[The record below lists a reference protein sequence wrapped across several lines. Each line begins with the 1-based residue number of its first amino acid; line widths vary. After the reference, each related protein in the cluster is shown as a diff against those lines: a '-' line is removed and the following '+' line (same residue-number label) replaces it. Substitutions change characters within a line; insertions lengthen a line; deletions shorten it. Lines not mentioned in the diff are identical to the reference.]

1 MQDEQVVEFLKQHP
15 DFLQKHPE
23 VLDHLVLHHEA
34 GEGAVSLME
43 RQIKVLRERQAA
55 NREKLAEWVR
65 VGRENDAIAERM
77 HHFTLSLMQ
86 AHDEVDLVTRVH
98 ASLRTDFDIVSVRLL
113 LDPEVRP
120 GIEALLP
127 SARTR
132 CGHFSLE
139 QRRVAFG
146 DEAESIASMALVP
159 IGPAAS
165 LGAMALGS
173 IDAERFTPAMSTDFL
188 ARMGE
193 LLGAALMRC
202 RTRAA

>member
-165 LGAMALGS
+165 FGAMALGS

-202 RTRAA
+202 RTQAA

>member
-1 MQDEQVVEFLKQHP
+1 MQDEQVVEFLKHHP

-43 RQIKVLRERQAA
+43 RQIKVLRERQSA

-77 HHFTLSLMQ
+77 HHFTLALMQ
-86 AHDEVDLVTRVH
+86 AHDEMDLITRIL
-98 ASLRTDFDIVSVRLL
+98 ASLRSDFDIVSVRLL
-113 LDPEVRP
+113 IDAEARSS
-120 GIEALLP
+120 IETLLP
-127 SARTR
+127 AARTR
-132 CGHFSLE
+132 CGHFALE
-139 QRRVAFG
+139 QRRAVFG

-165 LGAMALGS
+165 LGALALGS
-173 IDAERFTPAMSTDFL
+173 IDADRFTPAMSTDFL

-193 LLGAALMRC
+193 LLGAALLRC
-202 RTRAA
+202 RMQAA

>member
-1 MQDEQVVEFLKQHP
+1 MQDEQVIEFLKQHP

-23 VLDHLVLHHEA
+23 ALDHLVLHHEA

-77 HHFTLSLMQ
+77 HHFTLTLMQ
-86 AHDEVDLVTRVH
+86 AHDEADLIARVH

-113 LDPEVRP
+113 VDPETRP
-120 GIEALLP
+120 DVETLLP
-127 SARTR
+127 AARTR
-132 CGHFSLE
+132 CGHFVLE
-139 QRRVAFG
+139 QRRIVFG

-159 IGPAAS
+159 VGPAAS
-165 LGAMALGS
+165 LGALALGS

-193 LLGAALMRC
+193 LLGAALLRC
-202 RTRAA
+202 RMQAA

>member
-1 MQDEQVVEFLKQHP
+1 MQDEQVVEYLKEHP
-15 DFLQKHPE
+15 DFLKKNPDALE
-23 VLDHLVLHHEA
+23 YLALHHET

-77 HHFTLSLMQ
+77 HRFTLSLIQ
-86 AHDEVDLVTRVH
+86 AHNEADLVSRVH
-98 ASLRTDFDIVSVRLL
+98 ASLRSDFDIVSVRLL
-113 LDPEVRP
+113 LDTESRSSLDTLMPAGR
-120 GIEALLP
+120 A
-127 SARTR
+127 R
-132 CGHFSLE
+132 CGHFALD
-139 QRRVAFG
+139 QRRLAFG
-146 DEAESIASMALVP
+146 DEAESIASMAIVP

-165 LGAMALGS
+165 LGAMVLGS

-193 LLGAALMRC
+193 LIGAALLRC
-202 RTRAA
+202 RTQAA

>member
-1 MQDEQVVEFLKQHP
+1 MQDEQVIEFLKQHP

-23 VLDHLVLHHEA
+23 VLDHLVLQHEA

-43 RQIKVLRERQAA
+43 RQIKVLRERQSA

-86 AHDEVDLVTRVH
+86 AHNEADLIGRVH
-98 ASLRTDFDIVSVRLL
+98 ASLRSDFDIVSVRLL
-113 LDPEVRP
+113 LDTEARAD
-120 GIEALLP
+120 IESLLP
-127 SARTR
+127 AARTR
-132 CGHFSLE
+132 CGHFALE
-139 QRRVAFG
+139 QRHIVFG

-165 LGAMALGS
+165 LGALALGS
-173 IDAERFTPAMSTDFL
+173 IDADRFTPAMSTDFL

-193 LLGAALMRC
+193 LLGAALLRC
-202 RTRAA
+202 RMQAA

>member
-1 MQDEQVVEFLKQHP
+1 MQDEQIVEFLKQHP

-23 VLDHLVLHHEA
+23 VLDHLVLHHDT
-34 GEGAVSLME
+34 GDGAVSLME

-65 VGRENDAIAERM
+65 VGRENDAIAERI
-77 HHFTLSLMQ
+77 HHFTLSLLQ
-86 AHDEVDLVTRVH
+86 AHDEADLITRVR

-113 LDPEVRP
+113 LDPELRP
-120 GIEALLP
+120 DIETLLP
-127 SARTR
+127 AARTR
-132 CGHFSLE
+132 CGHFPLE
-139 QRRVAFG
+139 QRRIAFG

-159 IGPAAS
+159 IGPTAS

-193 LLGAALMRC
+193 LIGAALLRC
-202 RTRAA
+202 RIQAA

>member
-1 MQDEQVVEFLKQHP
+1 MQDEQIIEYLKQHP
-15 DFLQKHPE
+15 DFLKRNPDA
-23 VLDHLVLHHEA
+23 LDYLVLQHET

-43 RQIKVLRERQAA
+43 RQIKVLRERQSA

-77 HHFTLSLMQ
+77 HRFTLSLMQ
-86 AHDEVDLVTRVH
+86 AHDEADLINRLH

-113 LDPEVRP
+113 IDAESRP
-120 GIEALLP
+120 SLETLMPA
-127 SARTR
+127 ARAR
-132 CGHFSLE
+132 CGHLALE
-139 QRRVAFG
+139 QRRLVFG

-165 LGAMALGS
+165 LGAIALGS

-188 ARMGE
+188 VRMGE
-193 LLGAALMRC
+193 LIGAALLRC
-202 RTRAA
+202 RTQTA